1 MRRDRNV
8 FVRSAFELHSK
19 STARTPATVG
29 SESAPTIGDVGKWEV
44 MIAARAPIPAVVR
57 VERILGKSANPRE
70 SFVGEANHV
79 AIEIVAWIAQMPQ
92 ESAAALTGPVPIGR
106 NWFVGVSEPPDRV
119 EFLAGAEPVRLL
131 WNVNNGY

>member
-1 MRRDRNV
+1 MMTVGLRAGTRRWRTSWLRRDRNV

-29 SESAPTIGDVGKWEV
+29 SESAPTIGEVGKWEV

-70 SFVGEANHV
+70 SFVGEANYV
-79 AIEIVAWIAQMPQ
+79 TIK
-92 ESAAALTGPVPIGR
+92 
-106 NWFVGVSEPPDRV
+106 
-119 EFLAGAEPVRLL
+119 
-131 WNVNNGY
+131 